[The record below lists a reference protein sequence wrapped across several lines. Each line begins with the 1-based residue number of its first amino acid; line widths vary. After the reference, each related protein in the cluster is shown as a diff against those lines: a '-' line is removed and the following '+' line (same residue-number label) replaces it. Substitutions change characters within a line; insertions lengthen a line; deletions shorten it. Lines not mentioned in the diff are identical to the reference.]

1 MADQDYVIQPVQ
13 PGDTEECLELLRKTF
28 FIDEPMNHAV
38 GLCSDGNCADLEEYS
53 AHYLHENGWSFKA
66 VDKNGKIVGVMV
78 SGLSP
83 LKPKD
88 DGSDYVTQAQQCK
101 DPKFA
106 KILYVLAQ
114 REEGAKLWE
123 KFPDLDEVL
132 DVKLAATD
140 PNWRK
145 RGIMNNLLAATE
157 KLAKERGIKVLRMD
171 TSSAFSAMSAE
182 KLGFTCMYYAPYTEI
197 KMDGKPL
204 IVPEPPHIHDKV
216 YTKVLL

>member
-38 GLCSDGNCADLEEYS
+38 GLCSYGNCEDLEEYS

-123 KFPDLDEVL
+123 KFPDLEEVL